1 MNKYLKRIDRTLTDI
16 IWEEQF
22 KDMNLFRRF
31 IFANFLNPSFEV
43 NNEPSG
49 IGGSIFPEI
58 YKVNGV
64 YTNIYRD
71 FYLKLHNSYLTKSS
85 ECEQQAI
92 ERIEKILSDYGFF
105 KDPFTSHGGSI
116 WWDSFYIKTSE
127 FLEEFKSTNVKGMFL
142 ESKFERE
149 YDKSMIFV
157 SDEPNW
163 KHFKNFCFDLINS
176 TIEKVKKEFKLTK
189 PSESFIKYFKGKF
202 DILEQA
208 FEDLTPINKQIKLN
222 AEGLKDL
229 VIKRTY
235 KNNSPER
242 DDKKSTG
249 ENAVNALLQW
259 KEFLSDINA
268 ETNVKDVKLC
278 FFPDYVAFLKMKRK
292 YDFAIIIK
300 AKTGYEIKHPD
311 IVLMN
316 FKTNKCKFIT
326 PKSTPPKSLSIEML
340 SDTIYDESGF
350 TVEFYDQSLEI
361 YGVKM
366 KDMKLCTNF

>member
-1 MNKYLKRIDRTLTDI
+1 MTDI

-22 KDMNLFRRF
+22 RDMNLFRRF

-71 FYLKLHNSYLTKSS
+71 FYLKLYNSFLTKSS
-85 ECEQQAI
+85 ECERQAI
-92 ERIEKILSDYGFF
+92 EKIEKILSDYGFF

-127 FLEEFKSTNVKGMFL
+127 FLEEFNSTNVKGMFL

-149 YDKSMIFV
+149 YDKAMIFV

-163 KHFKNFCFDLINS
+163 KYFKNFCFDLINS

-222 AEGLKDL
+222 VEGLKNL
-229 VIKRTY
+229 VIKKESSSNLKIKT
-235 KNNSPER
+235 
-242 DDKKSTG
+242 STG
-249 ENAVNALLQW
+249 ENVVNALLQW

-268 ETNVKDVKLC
+268 ETNVKDIKLC

-292 YDFAIIIK
+292 YDFAIMIK
-300 AKTGYEIKHPD
+300 YIFKARTREIKHPD
-311 IVLMN
+311 LVLMN

-326 PKSTPPKSLSIEML
+326 PKSTPPKSISIEML
-340 SDTIYDESGF
+340 SELIDDH
-350 TVEFYDQSLEI
+350 SLEI
-361 YGVKM
+361 YVVKM